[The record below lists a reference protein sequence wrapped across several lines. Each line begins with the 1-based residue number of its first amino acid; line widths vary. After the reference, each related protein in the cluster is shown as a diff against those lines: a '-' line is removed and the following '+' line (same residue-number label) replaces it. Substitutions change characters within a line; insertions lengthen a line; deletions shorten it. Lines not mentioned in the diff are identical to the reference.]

1 MGIDKFKNIDMNN
14 IADPSANLPQ
24 SSFQQNTNDP
34 KNESENPFLK
44 PGVLTFVLSLGIV
57 LLLGL
62 GTSQEVS
69 QNWSKY
75 RCQPHIM
82 PVAGLYGYNAQE
94 NIEFCLKSVFLK
106 EAPGVLAPIYEASS
120 SLNSAMSSAG
130 GGLLSVRK
138 TLTGLTDGISS
149 VVRSFNR
156 RIQLIMQTLKGK
168 FENLEHLM
176 GRVVA
181 LFYAIMYSGITALAA
196 GSTFAKG
203 TVGTFL
209 NTFCFPAGT
218 PVLCEGGIY
227 KPIEQ
232 LVVGD
237 LLESYS
243 ATRNAVESTFIFDG
257 SKTQMCEIE
266 GVIVSTN
273 HFVRYQG
280 NWLPA
285 GKHPAARPAASYD
298 RIYCLNTSLHRF
310 WVRHLLVADFEE
322 SDEIAGLV
330 QTEVETQLNGYSQTP
345 MSESNYSLGIDPTFE
360 VAMRKGWKLITEVNV
375 GDMLEDGSVVRGI
388 IKEGV
393 DGITLKGFAKA
404 QLVWSKEEGVW
415 KRQHNEPFRKRD
427 SVLFQLITDNNVFRV
442 RDPMGETHAVRD
454 YAEIHN
460 PDLEDLYWVTLMGR

>member
-243 ATRNAVESTFIFDG
+243 ATRNTVESTFVFDG

>member
-1 MGIDKFKNIDMNN
+1 MAEPEKFKNINS
-14 IADPSANLPQ
+14 DP
-24 SSFQQNTNDP
+24 QNET
-34 KNESENPFLK
+34 ENPFIK
-44 PGVLTFVLSLGIV
+44 PGILTFVLSLGII

-94 NIEFCLKSVFLK
+94 NIEFCLKNVFLK

-120 SLNSAMSSAG
+120 SLNSTMSAAG

-138 TLTGLTDGISS
+138 TLSGLTDGISS
-149 VVRSFNR
+149 VVRSFNK

-168 FENLEHLM
+168 FQNLENLM

-209 NTFCFPAGT
+209 DTFCFPAGT

-237 LLESYS
+237 RLESYS
-243 ATRNAVESTFIFDG
+243 ASRNIVESTFVFDG
-257 SKTQMCEIE
+257 SRTKMCQIE
-266 GVIVSTN
+266 GVTVSTN

-280 NWLPA
+280 NWILA
-285 GKHPAARPAASYD
+285 GKHPAARPASCYN
-298 RIYCLNTSLHRF
+298 RIYCLNTTLHRF
-310 WVRHLLVADFEE
+310 WVKHLLVADFEE

-330 QTEVETQLNGYSQTP
+330 QTEVETQLNGYNTT
-345 MSESNYSLGIDPTFE
+345 MATEANYSLGIDPSFE
-360 VAMRKGWKLITEVNV
+360 VAMTIGWKPITAIKV
-375 GDMLEDGSVVRGI
+375 GDVLEGGSIVRGI

-393 DGITLKGFAKA
+393 NGITLKGFAKA
-404 QLVWSKEEGVW
+404 QLVWSAEEGIW
-415 KRQHNEPFRKRD
+415 KRQHNEPYRTGN
-427 SVLFQLITDNNVFRV
+427 SVLWQLITDNNIFRV
-442 RDPMGETHAVRD
+442 RDPSGTTHSVRD

-460 PDLEDLYWVTLMGR
+460 PDLEDMYWVTLMGR

>member
-1 MGIDKFKNIDMNN
+1 ME
-14 IADPSANLPQ
+14 AN
-24 SSFQQNTNDP
+24 
-34 KNESENPFLK
+34 NESNKEAENPFLK
-44 PGVLTFVLSLGIV
+44 PGILTFLLSLGIV

-138 TLTGLTDGISS
+138 TLSGLTDGISS

-168 FENLEHLM
+168 FENLEHLL

-181 LFYAIMYSGITALAA
+181 LFYAIMYTGITALAA

-218 PVLCEGGIY
+218 PVLCEGGVY
-227 KPIEQ
+227 KSIES
-232 LVVGD
+232 LRVGD
-237 LLESYS
+237 RLQSYGS
-243 ATRNAVESTFIFDG
+243 HRNHVESTFIFDG

-266 GVIVSTN
+266 GVIMSTN
-273 HFVRYQG
+273 HILRHGG
-280 NWLPA
+280 NWILA
-285 GKHPAARPAASYD
+285 GKHPAARLTPSYD
-298 RIYCLNTSLHRF
+298 KIYCLNTSQHRF

-322 SDEIAGLV
+322 SDEIAGII
-330 QTEVETQLNGYSQTP
+330 QSEVETQLNGFSQT
-345 MSESNYSLGIDPTFE
+345 SVNESNYNLGMEPTFE
-360 VAMRKGWKLITEVNV
+360 VATAAGWKQIHQVEV
-375 GDMLEDGSVVRGI
+375 GDVLEDGSKIRGI

-393 DGITLKGFAKA
+393 DGISLKGFAKA
-404 QLVWSKEEGVW
+404 QLVWSKEEGIW
-415 KRQHNEPFRKRD
+415 KRQHNEPFRTRD
-427 SVLFQLITDNNVFRV
+427 SILCQLITDNNVFRI
-442 RDPMGETHAVRD
+442 RDTSGEIHAVRD

-460 PDLEDLYWVTLMGR
+460 PDLEDKYWVTLMGR

>member
-273 HFVRYQG
+273 HFVRYRG
-280 NWLPA
+280 NWILA

-442 RDPMGETHAVRD
+442 RDPTGETHAVRD

>member
-1 MGIDKFKNIDMNN
+1 MEVNN
-14 IADPSANLPQ
+14 EPNKEA
-24 SSFQQNTNDP
+24 
-34 KNESENPFLK
+34 ENPFLK
-44 PGVLTFVLSLGIV
+44 PGILTFVLSLGIV

-62 GTSQEVS
+62 GTSQEVA

-181 LFYAIMYSGITALAA
+181 LFYAIMYTGITALAA

-209 NTFCFPAGT
+209 DTFCFPAGT

-227 KPIEQ
+227 KPIES
-232 LVVGD
+232 LRVGD
-237 LLESYS
+237 HLESYS
-243 ATRNAVESTFIFDG
+243 SIRNVVESTFIFDG

-285 GKHPAARPAASYD
+285 GKHPSARPAASYD

-310 WVRHLLVADFEE
+310 WARHLLVADFEE

-330 QTEVETQLNGYSQTP
+330 QTEVETQLNGFSQTP
-345 MSESNYSLGIDPTFE
+345 ISESNYNLGIEPTFE
-360 VAMRKGWKLITEVNV
+360 VATAAGWRPMNSLNV
-375 GDMLEDGSVVRGI
+375 GDVLEDGGKVRGI
-388 IKEGV
+388 VKEGV
-393 DGITLKGFAKA
+393 DGMTLKGFAKA
-404 QLVWSKEEGVW
+404 QLVWSKAEGIW
-415 KRQHNEPFRKRD
+415 KRQHYEPFRTRD
-427 SVLFQLITDNNVFRV
+427 SVLWQLITDNNVFRV
-442 RDPMGETHAVRD
+442 RDPSGETHAVRD
-454 YAEIHN
+454 YAEVHN
-460 PDLEDLYWVTLMGR
+460 PDLEDLYWVSLMGR

>member
-1 MGIDKFKNIDMNN
+1 MDKFKNLNENN
-14 IADPSANLPQ
+14 IADPSANLPK
-24 SSFQQNTNDP
+24 SSFQHNTNDP
-34 KNESENPFLK
+34 KNERENPLIK
-44 PGVLTFVLSLGIV
+44 SGILTFVLSLGII

-120 SLNSAMSSAG
+120 SLNSTMSSAG

-138 TLTGLTDGISS
+138 TLSGLTDGISS

-218 PVLCEGGIY
+218 LILCEGGVY

-237 LLESYS
+237 RLESFGS
-243 ATRNAVESTFIFDG
+243 RNIVESTFIFDG
-257 SKTQMCEIE
+257 SQTQMCNIE
-266 GVIVSTN
+266 GVTVSTN

-280 NWLPA
+280 NWIPA
-285 GKHPAARPAASYD
+285 GKHPAARTAPSYE
-298 RIYCLNTSLHRF
+298 RIYCLNTTLHRF
-310 WVRHLLVADFEE
+310 WVQHLLVADFEE

-345 MSESNYSLGIDPTFE
+345 MNESNYNLGIDPSFE
-360 VAMRKGWKLITEVNV
+360 VAMKTGWKPITAIKV
-375 GDMLEDGSVVRGI
+375 GDVLEDGSLVRGI
-388 IKEGV
+388 IQEGV
-393 DGITLKGFAKA
+393 DGISLKGFAKA
-404 QLVWSKEEGVW
+404 QLVWSPKEGVW
-415 KRQHNEPFRKRD
+415 KRQHNEPCRTRD
-427 SVLFQLITDNNVFRV
+427 SVLWQLITDNNVFRV
-442 RDPMGETHAVRD
+442 RDPSGTTHAVRD